1 MTAEQPNSNNPIL
14 PPFLQVFNWTEAIL
28 LLIAGS
34 VFFLPELI
42 RPHWP
47 WVIAPFNARFVGAVY
62 LGAFTATVIMII
74 HNRWAPARVVLSMIF
89 VFTAMVLGVTLLHLD
104 KFTLQNPATWGWI
117 IFYIAL
123 PLNSAYYL
131 WLFRNILPASAPPT
145 NERWRYFLLAFAAL
159 LGIYGLALLVIPTT
173 ASAFWPWPIDAFHGQ
188 MYSSTFITIAV
199 GSYMIAHNSRSAEWQ
214 ALGLTMA
221 VIAIGSIVGLLLT
234 NAVVPL
240 EKKVNWALSGTWLWI
255 AIITIIGTVG
265 ATVFSHSR
273 QNIDS

>member
-62 LGAFTATVIMII
+62 LGAFTATAIMII
-74 HNRWAPARVVLSMIF
+74 HNRWVPARVVLSMIF

-104 KFTLQNPATWGWI
+104 KFNLQNPATWGWI

-123 PLNSAYYL
+123 PLNSAYFL

-145 NERWRYFLLAFAAL
+145 NERWRYFLITFAVL

-188 MYSSTFITIAV
+188 IYSGTFITIAV
-199 GSYMIAHNSRSAEWQ
+199 GSYMIARNVRSVEWQ

-221 VIAIGSIVGLLLT
+221 VIAVGSIVGLLLT

-240 EKKVNWALSGTWLWI
+240 EKKVNWALPGTWLWM

-265 ATVFSHSR
+265 AIVFSHSR

>member
-62 LGAFTATVIMII
+62 LGAFTATAIMII
-74 HNRWAPARVVLSMIF
+74 HNRWTPARVVLSMIF

-104 KFTLQNPATWGWI
+104 KFNLQNPATWGWI

-123 PLNSAYYL
+123 PLNSAYHL
-131 WLFRNILPASAPPT
+131 WLFRNLLPTSAPPT
-145 NERWRYFLLAFAAL
+145 NERWRYFLIMFAVL

-188 MYSSTFITIAV
+188 IYSGTFITIAV
-199 GSYMIAHNSRSAEWQ
+199 GSYMIAHKARSAEWQ

-240 EKKVNWALSGTWLWI
+240 EKKVNWALPGTWLWM